1 MDIDNFPC
9 YCLFY
14 IFPAKKTSLCK
25 YLIKMLKSYVIEQVG
40 EVVDIMRVNVEKV
53 RSVYNLVNIEKASLV
68 YY

>member
-1 MDIDNFPC
+1 
-9 YCLFY
+9 
-14 IFPAKKTSLCK
+14 
-25 YLIKMLKSYVIEQVG
+25 MLKSYVIEQVG